1 MNTCHMPNK
10 DLSAVS
16 ILSHL
21 ICTLILEDG
30 YYYDSYFVD
39 EETEA

>member
-1 MNTCHMPNK
+1 MHTSHVPNK

-21 ICTLILEDG
+21 IHTLILEDG
-30 YYYDSYFVD
+30 YCYDSHFVD